1 MTQRGAIDVKI
12 GKCHCAW
19 MDFGNSQLKELVV
32 TEKKICNFLQQE
44 TLSREVGEYKKKL
57 SERQ

>member
-1 MTQRGAIDVKI
+1 
-12 GKCHCAW
+12 